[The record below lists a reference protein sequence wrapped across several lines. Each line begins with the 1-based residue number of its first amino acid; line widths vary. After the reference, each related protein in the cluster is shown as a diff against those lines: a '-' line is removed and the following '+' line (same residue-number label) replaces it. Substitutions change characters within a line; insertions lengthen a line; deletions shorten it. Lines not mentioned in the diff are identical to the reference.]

1 MIESALFT
9 LCKCH
14 MALAELCPNH
24 PPPELLYE
32 VEVKLK
38 GVKEDADHRD
48 YWVGVGSQRRNNHQR
63 HSAADSQEVYLSRNP

>member
-1 MIESALFT
+1 MIESAVFT

-24 PPPELLYE
+24 PPPELTYE

-38 GVKEDADHRD
+38 GVTRDATTRSNRMD
-48 YWVGVGSQRRNNHQR
+48 VG
-63 HSAADSQEVYLSRNP
+63 A